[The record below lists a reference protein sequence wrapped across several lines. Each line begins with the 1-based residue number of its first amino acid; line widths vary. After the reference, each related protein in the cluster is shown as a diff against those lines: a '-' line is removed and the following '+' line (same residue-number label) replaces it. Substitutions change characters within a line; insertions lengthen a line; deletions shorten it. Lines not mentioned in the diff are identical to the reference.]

1 MIEDA
6 SSATRPAA
14 RRRLLI
20 VWFSRTGACEQL
32 AGAAERAAR
41 EAARGDEDAQGAPA
55 QASGAVDVRSLRCEA
70 ASPDDLL
77 NADAYL
83 FVAPENLATLAGAMK
98 EFFDRCYYP
107 VLGRIEG
114 RPYAQIIGAGS
125 DGQGAARQLARIAT
139 GWRLREVAEPTIVI
153 VHAQTPE
160 RILAPKHL
168 DDAQRAP
175 AADVGA
181 ALASGLALGI
191 F

>member
-1 MIEDA
+1 MRQIPPVVA
-6 SSATRPAA
+6 RPAA
-14 RRRLLI
+14 QRCLLI

-32 AGAAERAAR
+32 ARAAEQAAR
-41 EAARGDEDAQGAPA
+41 EAARGDDEDEAATE
-55 QASGAVDVRSLRCEA
+55 ASDIVEVRRLHCEA
-70 ASPDDLL
+70 AGPDDLL
-77 NADAYL
+77 QADAYL

-114 RPYAQIIGAGS
+114 RPYAQVIGAGS

-139 GWRLREVAEPTIVI
+139 GWRLREVAEPTIVL

-168 DDAQRAP
+168 DASQLAA

>member
-1 MIEDA
+1 MSQD
-6 SSATRPAA
+6 SPSAA
-14 RRRLLI
+14 RSAPPRRLLI

-32 AGAAERAAR
+32 ADAAEQAAR
-41 EAARGDEDAQGAPA
+41 EALRDDDAQPGATA
-55 QASGAVDVRSLRCEA
+55 ASNLVEIRRQQCEA
-70 ASPDDLL
+70 AGPDDLL